1 MNGIALLQEL
11 VRQRFRAYPVPDSN
25 DPNGLSCL
33 VYLRGWRTGVLDTV
47 IVRSYDDAQGFRT
60 CNVDPSVPILRANG
74 ITLWHRTG
82 SPADVAARFSNSR
95 RRSAKLN
102 RSKLRGSPSPA
113 RCGRQQDDRPPHARP
128 RVVETGRVVRRGAAV
143 VDRESL

>member
-25 DPNGLSCL
+25 DPNDLSCL

-82 SPADVAARFSNSR
+82 SPADVAAQILELPPPVGEAQPIQAPRLTISR
-95 RRSAKLN
+95 AVWA
-102 RSKLRGSPSPA
+102 P
-113 RCGRQQDDRPPHARP
+113 
-128 RVVETGRVVRRGAAV
+128 TG
-143 VDRESL
+143 